1 MKAIINGKILTENN
15 IIEDK
20 ILLFNDK
27 IIGFCDKV
35 EENMEIID
43 AKGLYVSPGLIDI
56 HVHGSCNHD
65 VMDKSVTSI
74 KTIGNGI
81 KTNGVTSFLPT
92 TMTMSKEDIYE
103 ALDTIR
109 ESINIKYD
117 GAQILGAHLEGPFIN
132 SKYKGAQS
140 DKFIQP
146 PNFPFIEEYV
156 DVIKIISYAPEV
168 DDNFNFT
175 KEIKD
180 KTDITLSI
188 AHTNATY
195 EEAKLAIKFGASN
208 ITHLFNAMTPLNHR
222 ELGVVGAALTS
233 DVYCEIICDNIHVNP
248 QLYQFVLN
256 NKGKD
261 KVILITDCMRAGCM
275 ADGKYDLGGQ
285 DVFVKDGAARLSTGN
300 LAGSVLNLNKAV
312 YNFIKNTNLSI
323 NEAINLASLNP
334 AKSINMDKTKGSLDI
349 NKDADIALF
358 DDEINCYMTISNGEI
373 IFNNLDK

>member
-20 ILLFNDK
+20 ILLFDDK
-27 IIGFCDKV
+27 IIGFCDQV
-35 EENMEIID
+35 EENIETID

-81 KTNGVTSFLPT
+81 KANGVTSFLPT

-103 ALDTIR
+103 ALDAIR

-180 KTDITLSI
+180 KTNITLSI

-256 NKGKD
+256 NKDKD

-312 YNFIKNTNLSI
+312 YNFMKNTNLSI

-358 DDEINCYMTISNGEI
+358 DDEMNCYMTISNGEI

>member
-20 ILLFNDK
+20 ILLFDDK
-27 IIGFCDKV
+27 IIGFCDQV
-35 EENMEIID
+35 EENIETID

-81 KTNGVTSFLPT
+81 KANGVTSFLPT

-146 PNFPFIEEYV
+146 PNFPFIEKYV

-180 KTDITLSI
+180 KTNITLSI

-312 YNFIKNTNLSI
+312 YNFMKNTNLSI

-358 DDEINCYMTISNGEI
+358 DDEMNCYMTISNGEI

>member
-1 MKAIINGKILTENN
+1 
-15 IIEDK
+15 
-20 ILLFNDK
+20 
-27 IIGFCDKV
+27 
-35 EENMEIID
+35 
-43 AKGLYVSPGLIDI
+43 
-56 HVHGSCNHD
+56 
-65 VMDKSVTSI
+65 
-74 KTIGNGI
+74 
-81 KTNGVTSFLPT
+81 
-92 TMTMSKEDIYE
+92 MTMSKEDIYE

-358 DDEINCYMTISNGEI
+358 DDEMNCYMTISNGEI